1 MNLYCIRTYPG
12 TFLEITYLY
21 IYIMLL
27 VPVLKHMHTA
37 IILLGW
43 DHALKLKK
51 LEAVNVWSIWIT
63 VINIYIQ

>member
-21 IYIMLL
+21 NASC
-27 VPVLKHMHTA
+27 PCTQAHTA

-51 LEAVNVWSIWIT
+51 LEAVNVWSIWKT

>member
-12 TFLEITYLY
+12 TFFGNYLFIYLY
-21 IYIMLL
+21 NASC
-27 VPVLKHMHTA
+27 PCTQAHTA

-51 LEAVNVWSIWIT
+51 LEAVNVWSIWKT